1 MRHLPW
7 KPSAISIL
15 WAIVVVGVLCIVYR
29 LVDPLPPRQ
38 FTIAAGIP
46 GTTYDVYARKY
57 AAILARDGV
66 DLKVRNYPSAIQH
79 FVALRDSTSGVQAAL
94 TNFSFTQPGD
104 AAILQSL
111 GGISDTPIFI
121 FFKGAEP
128 LERLAQLRGKR
139 IAIGLPGSALRAL
152 MLDVLRATGAWD
164 DSIHLADLDY
174 SDALQALKA
183 GTLDVAMIP
192 AQIDDP
198 VVRSALDAA
207 DLQLMNAAQADAV
220 AKTVPGLKH
229 VVLSRGLIS
238 LSRDIPSADVDMLA
252 LHNRLLVRNDL
263 HPALQYLL
271 LRAMREV
278 HGGPG
283 PFNRL
288 GEFPAEQ
295 SGDLPLSPTAEA
307 FYRSGP
313 SLWQQYTS
321 FWLSSLL
328 NRIGFFV
335 IPILATL
342 IPLLGVAPRIYKWL
356 HLRPVG
362 RWHRGLTDL
371 ERDVRL
377 RHDDVQWEELSSR
390 VAEADAEIGKLRL
403 PRAYESELHLLR
415 LHLRS
420 VQDLL
425 AENAPLAGRSVK
437 RPLRRQG
444 PNRSHR
450 MLS

>member
-1 MRHLPW
+1 MPHLPW
-7 KPSAISIL
+7 KPSAFSIL
-15 WAIVVVGVLCIVYR
+15 WAIVVAGVLCVVYR

-38 FTIAAGIP
+38 FAIAAGIP

-66 DLKVRNYPSAIQH
+66 NLQVRNFPSAIQH
-79 FVALRDSTSGVQAAL
+79 FDALRDRASGVQAAL

-104 AAILQSL
+104 AVVLNSL
-111 GGISDTPIFI
+111 GGISDTPIFM
-121 FFKGAEP
+121 FFSGDESI
-128 LERLAQLRGKR
+128 ERLIELRGKR

-152 MLDVLRATGAWD
+152 MLDVLKATGAWD
-164 DSIHLADLDY
+164 DSIQLADLDY
-174 SDALQALKA
+174 AEALQALNDRK
-183 GTLDVAMIP
+183 LDVAMIP

-198 VVRSALDAA
+198 TVRLALDTIG
-207 DLQLMNAAQADAV
+207 LHPMNVAQAEAI

-229 VVLSRGLIS
+229 VVLARGLIS
-238 LSRDIPSADVDMLA
+238 LSRDIPSADIDMLA

-283 PFNRL
+283 PFHRL

-335 IPILATL
+335 IPIVAML
-342 IPLLGVAPRIYKWL
+342 IPLMGLAPRIYKWL
-356 HLRPVG
+356 HLRPLG
-362 RWHRGLTDL
+362 GWHRRLTALEHELAQPGADARWPDL
-371 ERDVRL
+371 QRRL
-377 RHDDVQWEELSSR
+377 LE
-390 VAEADAEIGKLRL
+390 AEAAISQLRL

-415 LHLRS
+415 LHLGAVQKLWRNKERVAGVVADPSPAS
-420 VQDLL
+420 VDLGT
-425 AENAPLAGRSVK
+425 AAG
-437 RPLRRQG
+437 
-444 PNRSHR
+444 H
-450 MLS
+450 